1 LLTGYKWKKKNLT
14 YGFQYRQWND
24 TQKSNVVSGLKSWE
38 KACGLTFTKTGFA
51 SASLKFHLVGNP
63 SYPYLG
69 NAFFPVGK
77 NKGKIFISYNNATDK
92 TFKVGGY
99 DYITVIHEVGH
110 ALGLAHPH
118 DGVKF
123 PGVTNPWTGGKNNQ
137 NIVLN
142 TVMGYNDL
150 KGPLTSK
157 TKTNYGFVAGPMAYD
172 VNAIQHLYGRPSQVS
187 DGNTTYNMSRNYFQ
201 SIVDTGGT
209 DTIVS
214 TSNKNTVVDLRQA
227 TVNGKRKRGGGPP
240 SHQKG
245 VKGGFTISKGTV
257 IENATTGGGND
268 TLRGN
273 AASNEL
279 RGGGGNDRFIAG
291 GGTDYFYGGSGR
303 DTVIFRGGKG
313 NYTINKL
320 GNAQY
325 KIVGKGRFARISGTT
340 FLFGIEKAKF
350 GNKMIKL

>member
-1 LLTGYKWKKKNLT
+1 MLTGYKWKKKNLT

-118 DGVKF
+118 GVKF
-123 PGVTNPWTGGKNNQ
+123 PGVTNPWTGGKKNQ

-227 TVNGKRKRGGGPP
+227 TVNGKRKRVVAHHRIKRESRVDLPLARAPLLKTQRRVAATIHFVEMPLPMSYGVAVETIDLLRAGEPITFMEDQAETLSFSGEVKAITRSISLVMLSTRLWVREGLQGFLEQPFYLESKRP
-240 SHQKG
+240 SLETK
-245 VKGGFTISKGTV
+245 
-257 IENATTGGGND
+257 
-268 TLRGN
+268 
-273 AASNEL
+273 
-279 RGGGGNDRFIAG
+279 
-291 GGTDYFYGGSGR
+291 
-303 DTVIFRGGKG
+303 
-313 NYTINKL
+313 
-320 GNAQY
+320 
-325 KIVGKGRFARISGTT
+325 
-340 FLFGIEKAKF
+340 
-350 GNKMIKL
+350 